1 MGVSSQGEKS
11 LSAKTPK
18 NDTDNAIRK
27 KISKRFSNL
36 TGRVRLGRVML
47 CPKFQGSGRVI
58 AGEIRVTRGSGH
70 RDPRVFAADPRT
82 GPTDLARGSV
92 LLQTCSCPTEG
103 QSRDPRVRPAGSKL
117 MPPLARRPI
126 SGGYFELQAHII
138 PCRTIAPGI
147 SDEASLLVYPGS
159 DEAVVFM
166 LTSIQFHKPKQ
177 AHTHMC
183 W

>member
-1 MGVSSQGEKS
+1 MGVSSQWEKS
-11 LSAKTPK
+11 PSAKTQK
-18 NDTDNAIRK
+18 NNTDNVIRK

-117 MPPLARRPI
+117 MRPLARRPF

-147 SDEASLLVYPGS
+147 SDEAFIIG
-159 DEAVVFM
+159 
-166 LTSIQFHKPKQ
+166 KP
-177 AHTHMC
+177 
-183 W
+183 WVG